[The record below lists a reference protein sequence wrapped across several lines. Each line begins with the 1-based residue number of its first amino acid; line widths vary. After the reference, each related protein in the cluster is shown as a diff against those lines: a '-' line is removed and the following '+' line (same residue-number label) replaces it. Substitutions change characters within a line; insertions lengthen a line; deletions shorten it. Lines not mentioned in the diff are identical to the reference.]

1 MSQSEVIECL
11 LRLGGSAKLDDLT
24 NEYNKIHFP
33 RNRDYK
39 YLDINTVK
47 KTQQG
52 DLAKLL
58 RDRIIKRTYIKPKGL
73 NPHSLHKFRKYGYY
87 EITEYGYEY
96 IKKDYAYRLQES
108 QQMRV
113 VQKKLS

>member
-1 MSQSEVIECL
+1 MSQNEVIECL

-24 NEYNKIHFP
+24 HEYNKLHFP
-33 RNRDYK
+33 RNINYK

-73 NPHSLHKFRKYGYY
+73 DPNSLHKFRRFGYY
-87 EITEYGYEY
+87 EITSYGWEY
-96 IKKDYAYRLQES
+96 INNAYKLSPGQS
-108 QQMRV
+108 LRV
-113 VQKKLS
+113 LQKKLS

>member
-1 MSQSEVIECL
+1 MSQNEVIECL

-24 NEYNKIHFP
+24 HEYNKLHFP
-33 RNRDYK
+33 RNTDYK

-58 RDRIIKRTYIKPKGL
+58 RDRLISREYIKPK
-73 NPHSLHKFRKYGYY
+73 NRDPNTFKRYRKYGFYR
-87 EITEYGYEY
+87 ITALGWEY
-96 IKKDYAYRLQES
+96 INSYKLQES
-108 QQMRV
+108 QQMRIL
-113 VQKKLS
+113 QKKL